1 MTNLT
6 TRIST
11 LAPVF
16 LERTP
21 PQPRAPEVLSGAKTD
36 PLDQPSVSL
45 LVKRHS
51 GATYIFA
58 VNASP
63 DPVRARLF
71 ADVPDGAGSVMCEKR
86 GVRIAG
92 GFFDDDFKG
101 FGVHVYRFGGVSR

>member
-86 GVRIAG
+86 SVRIAG